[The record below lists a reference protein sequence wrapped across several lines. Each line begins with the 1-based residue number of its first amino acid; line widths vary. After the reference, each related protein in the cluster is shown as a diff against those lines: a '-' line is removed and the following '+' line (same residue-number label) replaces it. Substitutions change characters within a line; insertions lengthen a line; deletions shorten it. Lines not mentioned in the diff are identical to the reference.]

1 VLLWL
6 LASPKKNTISFQ
18 TISVAKQNKAL
29 HDKIHLDIL
38 FHIIVSAL
46 PLDFYQGNSLF
57 MISDNSFLYE
67 YNITNGTVNEYPLL
81 KMLTKNILKQDKPDF
96 ESITHFQDT
105 LYVFG
110 SNW

>member
-1 VLLWL
+1 VLLV
-6 LASPKKNTISFQ
+6 ACISQEKYHPFQ
-18 TISVAKQNKAL
+18 TISVAIRAKNKAL

-81 KMLTKNILKQDKPDF
+81 KMSQKT
-96 ESITHFQDT
+96 
-105 LYVFG
+105 Y
-110 SNW
+110 